1 MRKARKRRKPDPGL
15 LKQLDANL
23 RNMTHRMEQINLS
36 GLVEASQRPLKIL
49 WLNFINGLA
58 RGMGMVVGAAFMTAV
73 GLAVLYGALYW
84 LLHYLKMIPLVN
96 ELLQRLSGMFQQ
108 FVQNGP
114 GGP

>member
-1 MRKARKRRKPDPGL
+1 MKRTRKKRKADPNL
-15 LKQLDANL
+15 LQQLDANL
-23 RNMTHRMEQINLS
+23 RNMAHRMEQINLS

-84 LLHYLKMIPLVN
+84 LLHYLKRIPLVN
-96 ELLQRLSGMFQQ
+96 DLIQKLSIMFQQ